1 MIKEYYIFIKDLFFD
16 LFDERLSYYASSLSW
31 NTIFSIIPIL
41 AILFS
46 IFTSL
51 PVYDSV
57 YDKVHDMIFRNL
69 MPTESKEVMEYVDS
83 FVSNSGNLGLMGSFY
98 VLFASVMFFSNY
110 DFVINDIFETPKRN
124 FKNGVQTYLALMIT
138 LPILFGTSFYL
149 SSIMQSYLN
158 QSSITSIV
166 HIYMFLPFFLIWGV
180 FYLAY
185 QVSPNKSVSKQASIS
200 SSFIS
205 SLIWYSAKS
214 GFVFYVLHNHTYSS
228 IYGSI
233 SILLFFFLWIYISWV
248 IFLHGLK
255 FCYILDKNNTSTG
268 I

>member
-1 MIKEYYIFIKDLFFD
+1 MLKNYYIFIRDFFFD
-16 LFDERLSYYASSLSW
+16 LFDERLGYYASSLSW

-51 PVYDSV
+51 PIFDSV
-57 YDKVHDMIFRNL
+57 YGRVHDMIFRNL
-69 MPTESKEVMEYVDS
+69 MPTESKEVMDYIDS
-83 FVSNSGNLGLMGSFY
+83 FISNSGNLGLMGSFY
-98 VLFASVMFFSNY
+98 VLFASMMFFSNY
-110 DFVINDIFETPKRN
+110 DFVINDIFETPKRDFN
-124 FKNGVQTYLALMIT
+124 SGVKTYLFLLFI

-149 SSIMQSYLN
+149 SSIIQGYLDKTV
-158 QSSITSIV
+158 ITGFI
-166 HIYMFLPFFLIWGV
+166 HIYLFLPFLLIWGV
-180 FYLAY
+180 FYISY
-185 QVSPNKSVSKQASIS
+185 QISPNKMVSVKASLS

-205 SLIWYSAKS
+205 SLIWYIAKS
-214 GFVFYVLHNHTYSS
+214 GFVFYVVNNHTYAS

-233 SILLFFFLWIYISWV
+233 SILLFFFLWIYISWI

-255 FCYILDKNNTSTG
+255 FCYLLDKDIEITR

>member
-1 MIKEYYIFIKDLFFD
+1 MFKNYYIFIRDFFFD

-51 PVYDSV
+51 PIYDNL
-57 YDKVHDMIFRNL
+57 YDRVHDMIFRNL
-69 MPTESKEVMEYVDS
+69 MPTESKEVMDYIDS
-83 FVSNSGNLGLMGSFY
+83 FVSNSGNLGLIGSFY
-98 VLFASVMFFSNY
+98 VLFASMMFFSNY
-110 DFVINDIFETPKRN
+110 DFVINDIFKTPKRDFN
-124 FKNGVQTYLALMIT
+124 SGLKTYLSLLVL
-138 LPILFGTSFYL
+138 LPILFGTSFY
-149 SSIMQSYLN
+149 I
-158 QSSITSIV
+158 SSITPLIF
-166 HIYMFLPFFLIWGV
+166 HIYLFLPFLLIWGV

-185 QVSPNKSVSKQASIS
+185 QISPNKVVSRKASVA
-200 SSFIS
+200 SSFIA
-205 SLIWYSAKS
+205 SLIWYIAKS
-214 GFVFYVLHNHTYSS
+214 GFVFYVMHNHTYSS

-248 IFLHGLK
+248 IFLHGLR
-255 FCYILDKNNTSTG
+255 FCYLLDKEIEITR

>member
-1 MIKEYYIFIKDLFFD
+1 MFKNYYIFIRDFFYD

-51 PVYDSV
+51 PIFDSV
-57 YDKVHDMIFRNL
+57 YDRVHNMIFNNL
-69 MPTESKEVMEYVDS
+69 MPTESKEVMIHIDS
-83 FVSNSGNLGLMGSFY
+83 FVLNSGNLGLMGSFY
-98 VLFASVMFFSNY
+98 VLFASIMFFSNY
-110 DFVINDIFETPKRN
+110 DFVINDIFETPKRD
-124 FKNGVQTYLALMIT
+124 FYKALKTYALLIFL
-138 LPILFGTSFYL
+138 LPVLFGSSFYL
-149 SSIMQSYLN
+149 SSL
-158 QSSITSIV
+158 TPDFLK
-166 HIYMFLPFFLIWGV
+166 IYIFIPFILIWTV

-185 QVSPNKSVSKQASIS
+185 QISPNKSVSRRASLA
-200 SSFIS
+200 SSFIA
-205 SLIWYSAKS
+205 SLMWYIAKS
-214 GFVFYVLHNHTYSS
+214 GFIFYVLHNNTYSS

-233 SILLFFFLWIYISWV
+233 SILLFFFLWIYISWI

-255 FCYILDKNNTSTG
+255 FCYLLDKEITITR

>member
-1 MIKEYYIFIKDLFFD
+1 MLKNYYIFIRDFFYD

-51 PVYDSV
+51 PIFDSV
-57 YDKVHDMIFRNL
+57 YDKVHNMIFNNL
-69 MPTESKEVMEYVDS
+69 MPTESKDVMVHIDS
-83 FVSNSGNLGLMGSFY
+83 FVLNSGNLGLMGSFY
-98 VLFASVMFFSNY
+98 VLFASIMFFSNY
-110 DFVINDIFETPKRN
+110 DFVINDIFETPKRDFN
-124 FKNGVQTYLALMIT
+124 QALKTYVLLILL
-138 LPILFGTSFYL
+138 LPILFGSSFYL
-149 SSIMQSYLN
+149 SSLTPNFLRIY
-158 QSSITSIV
+158 IV
-166 HIYMFLPFFLIWGV
+166 VPFILIWTV

-185 QVSPNKSVSKQASIS
+185 QISPNKSVSKKASLA
-200 SSFIS
+200 SSFIA
-205 SLIWYSAKS
+205 SLIWYIAKS
-214 GFVFYVLHNHTYSS
+214 GFVFYVVHNSTYSS

-233 SILLFFFLWIYISWV
+233 SILLFFFLWIYISWI

-255 FCYILDKNNTSTG
+255 FCYLMDKEIMITR